1 MTWSN
6 AFSTSWHVFCREREV
21 QEILLHS
28 FYTASL
34 YYSRD
39 RRENTRPCANCLK
52 TFQPCRASSLF
63 AVDCFSFLSR
73 PRVFFPANGMRGRMR
88 FLLLLRRRLG
98 PREGKNGKS
107 DHANSWSELS
117 CLVGRDILCAC
128 VFVVVEK
135 ASCRI
140 FSLFVEFLWPLAESY
155 THLTLPTIC
164 SV

>member
-52 TFQPCRASSLF
+52 IFQPCRASSLF

-73 PRVFFPANGMRGRMR
+73 PRVFFPANGFSRQT
-88 FLLLLRRRLG
+88 
-98 PREGKNGKS
+98 
-107 DHANSWSELS
+107 
-117 CLVGRDILCAC
+117 AC
-128 VFVVVEK
+128 VAEWDFFFFVVVVLVREK
-135 ASCRI
+135 GKTEKVTTQILDLSYRI
-140 FSLFVEFLWPLAESY
+140 SLVEISSARVSSSSLRKLRVEFFLFLSNFSDP
-155 THLTLPTIC
+155 
-164 SV
+164 